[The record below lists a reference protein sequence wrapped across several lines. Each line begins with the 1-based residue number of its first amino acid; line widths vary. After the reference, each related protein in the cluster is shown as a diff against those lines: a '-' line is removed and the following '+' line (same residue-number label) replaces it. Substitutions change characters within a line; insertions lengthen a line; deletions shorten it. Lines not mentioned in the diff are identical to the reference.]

1 MAAIDLRRPDKPHE
15 ATRMS
20 DEQDPSDTAGA
31 EGNRAFL
38 SKHAAPGRIG
48 LCAGG
53 DGLSKLIRKAQA
65 PLTGDGHRSLWSH
78 AFLFSEH
85 RSDGQWWVIESDLDL
100 RYKQM
105 RLGVQENRLS
115 RYFDAG
121 EFPNVAVLD
130 FGLDAAQTRQVLTAG
145 LDLLSGLTSYSLSEL
160 VGTMLAMYSTRL
172 RQRDNLLAKEGALY
186 CSAMVQHCYA
196 AAGIELLPGVSGKNL
211 APHDLAD
218 SPLPHTAHR
227 LVRDLGVSTL
237 RTFAHSAEA
246 LLATPVDELF

>member
-1 MAAIDLRRPDKPHE
+1 
-15 ATRMS
+15 MS
-20 DEQDPSDTAGA
+20 DVRNERDDDAPEASTT
-31 EGNRAFL
+31 GNTAFL
-38 SKHAAPGRIG
+38 LKHAAPGRIG

-53 DGLSKLIRKAQA
+53 DGISKLIRKAQA
-65 PLTGDGHRSLWSH
+65 PLTDDGHRSLWSH
-78 AFLFSEH
+78 AFLFSER
-85 RSDGQWWVIESDLDL
+85 RSDGQWWVIESDLDV

-115 RYFDAG
+115 RYFDADA
-121 EFPNVAVLD
+121 FPNIAVLD
-130 FGLDAAQTRQVLTAG
+130 FGLDDAQTRQVLTAG

-172 RQRDNLLAKEGALY
+172 RRRENLLAKEGALY

-196 AAGIELLPGVSGKNL
+196 AAGVDLLPGVGGKNL

-227 LVRDLGVSTL
+227 LIRDLGISTL
-237 RTFAHSAEA
+237 RTLAQDAGD
-246 LLATPVDELF
+246 LLMTPVDELLP